1 MMRLF
6 IALCFDEAVKAA
18 LEEGIARL
26 QATALKGNFTR
37 VGNLHLTLVF
47 IGETDRRADIERAMD
62 SVDAPA
68 FEVAVQ
74 GFGRFRRGGRD
85 ICWAGVRGGPA
96 LSSMH
101 DALCAA
107 LTAERF
113 AIEKRPFKPHITLGR
128 DVELPRSFDERAFAE
143 GMPAASMR
151 AGHISLMWSH
161 RVDGVLT
168 YTEIHK
174 RALR

>member
-18 LEEGIARL
+18 LEEGVARL
-26 QATALKGNFTR
+26 KSTALKGNFTR
-37 VGNLHLTLVF
+37 VENLHLTLVF
-47 IGETDRRADIERAMD
+47 IGETDRRADLERAMD

-96 LSSMH
+96 LSSLY

-107 LTAERF
+107 LTAEGF
-113 AIEKRPFKPHITLGR
+113 AIEKRPFKPHVTLGR
-128 DVELPRSFDERAFAE
+128 NVELPRDFDERAFAA

-174 RALR
+174 RELR